1 MLRGFDKEVELD
13 SLEGGYVNIEV
24 CEDGKVRIS
33 MDIDA
38 ENVETTYP
46 IEMLGES
53 EGTFEKQNVIKFLK
67 KSLELLEGED
77 E

>member
-1 MLRGFDKEVELD
+1 MLREFNVEVELD

-53 EGTFEKQNVIKFLK
+53 EGTFEKQDVIKFLK

>member
-1 MLRGFDKEVELD
+1 MLKGFDKEVELD

-38 ENVETTYP
+38 ENLETTYP

>member
-1 MLRGFDKEVELD
+1 MLKGFDKEVELD

>member
-1 MLRGFDKEVELD
+1 MLKGFDKEVELD

-46 IEMLGES
+46 IEILGES
-53 EGTFEKQNVIKFLK
+53 EGTFEKQDVIKFLK
-67 KSLELLEGED
+67 KSLELLEGND

>member
-1 MLRGFDKEVELD
+1 
-13 SLEGGYVNIEV
+13 
-24 CEDGKVRIS
+24 
-33 MDIDA
+33 MDVDA

-46 IEMLGES
+46 IEILGES
-53 EGTFEKQNVIKFLK
+53 EGTFEKQDVIKFLK

>member
-1 MLRGFDKEVELD
+1 MLKGFDKEVELD

-53 EGTFEKQNVIKFLK
+53 EGTFEKQDVIKFLK
-67 KSLELLEGED
+67 KSLKLLEGDNE
-77 E
+77 